1 MKPPGVAVAETET
14 PIGNGQ
20 QLQGLTMAT
29 TATAR
34 AHKAAPV
41 VTLPDFKM
49 VAVAE
54 LVAYERN
61 ARTHSPSQVKQI
73 AASIREFGW
82 TVPVLIDAG
91 YKIIAGHGR
100 VEAAR
105 LLKLPAVPCLVLE
118 HLSDTQRRAYI
129 LADNKLAELA
139 GWDEALLAVELRDL
153 GGLDF
158 DLDVVG
164 FDADEVTDLLATL
177 APPAPKDGTDEADNA
192 PALEAVAITQR
203 GEVWILGS
211 ADRGHRIMCGDSTN
225 AADVAKLMGE
235 DRAQLLHADPPYGMG
250 KEADGV
256 QNDNL
261 YVDELDA
268 FQIEWW
274 TACRPS
280 IEANASVYI
289 WGNSPDLWRL
299 WYGKGLGALE
309 PLALRNEIVWDKKS
323 IAGMASPQL
332 TQYPEATERCLFF
345 QLGRHVFRINQTKDD
360 YWQGWEPIR
369 GWLNA
374 EREKVGWSAK
384 QIREICGNWM
394 HGHWFGTS
402 QWVFISRDN
411 YEKLQAAAGERAF
424 LKAYGEL
431 KAEHDALLAVFNG
444 EVRGPRFDEFAAARP
459 YFDNAHDTMRDVW
472 EFPRVTGADRHGHA
486 TPKPVAMMERV
497 MRSSLRPGEICL
509 EPFGGSGSTLIGAE
523 KTARRC
529 FMLELTPGYVDV
541 TVRRWQELTG
551 KVATLAETGESF
563 AEVERQRGS

>member
-1 MKPPGVAVAETET
+1 MPPSSA
-14 PIGNGQ
+14 
-20 QLQGLTMAT
+20 
-29 TATAR
+29 AR
-34 AHKAAPV
+34 VHRSAPV

-61 ARTHSPSQVKQI
+61 ARTHSASQVKQI

-82 TVPVLIDAG
+82 TVPVLIGTDF
-91 YKIIAGHGR
+91 KIIAGHGR

-105 LLKLPAVPCLVLE
+105 LLKMPAVPCLVLE
-118 HLSDTQRRAYI
+118 HLTPAQRRAYV

-139 GWDEALLAVELRDL
+139 GWDDELLALELRDL
-153 GGLDF
+153 GELDF
-158 DLDVVG
+158 NLEVVG
-164 FDADEVTDLLATL
+164 FTGDEIGDLLATL
-177 APPAPKDGTDEADNA
+177 EPKPAPGDDDKADQA
-192 PALEAVAITQR
+192 PALQAVAITRR
-203 GEVWILGS
+203 GDLWLLGDE
-211 ADRGHRIMCGDSTN
+211 DRGHRVLCGDSTN
-225 AADVAKLMGE
+225 VDDVAKLMRA

-256 QNDNL
+256 ENDNL
-261 YVDELDA
+261 YVDELDS
-268 FQIEWW
+268 FQLEWW
-274 TACRPS
+274 LACRPA
-280 IEANASVYI
+280 IEHNASAYI
-289 WGNSPDLWRL
+289 WGNAPDLWRL

-309 PLALRNEIVWDKKS
+309 PMALRNEIVWDKKS

-369 GWLNA
+369 AWLNV
-374 EREKVGWSAK
+374 EREKAGWAAK
-384 QIREICGNWM
+384 EIRGICGNHM

-411 YEKLQAAAGERAF
+411 YEKLQAAAGDRAF
-424 LKAYGEL
+424 GKPYAEL
-431 KAEHDALLAVFNG
+431 RAEYQELLAVFNG

-459 YFDNAHDTMRDVW
+459 YFDNAHATMRDVW
-472 EFPRVTGADRHGHA
+472 DFPRVTGTERHDHA

-529 FMLELTPGYVDV
+529 FALELTPGYVDV
-541 TVRRWQELTG
+541 TVRRWQELTA
-551 KVATLAETGESF
+551 KRATLAETGETF
-563 AEVERQRGS
+563 AEVEARRGT